1 MKHSNDNELDM
12 RIDSFLT
19 RKHQEYP
26 ELALRDT
33 DKINEPVEHV
43 IVEKFF
49 HSLTSIKFQL
59 SR

>member
-33 DKINEPVEHV
+33 DKINEPVERV

-49 HSLTSIKFQL
+49 HSLTNIKFQL

>member
-33 DKINEPVEHV
+33 DKINEPVERV
-43 IVEKFF
+43 IAEKFF